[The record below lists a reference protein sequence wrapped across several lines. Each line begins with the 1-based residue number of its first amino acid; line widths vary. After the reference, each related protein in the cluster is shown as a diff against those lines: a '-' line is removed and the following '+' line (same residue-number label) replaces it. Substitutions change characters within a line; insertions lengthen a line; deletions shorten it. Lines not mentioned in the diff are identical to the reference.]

1 MSGDDRCAVVGVIGD
16 RVNVPVHAE
25 ILAENGVVRL
35 ARFTALQANGQRIK
49 ILEGERRKATNNMSD
64 IFRKRKT

>member
-35 ARFTALQANGQRIK
+35 ARFTALQANGQRMK
-49 ILEGERRKATNNMSD
+49 IFGRQAKEGNEQYV
-64 IFRKRKT
+64 

>member
-35 ARFTALQANGQRIK
+35 ARFTALQVNGQWMK
-49 ILEGERRKATNNMSD
+49 IFGRRAKEGNEQYV
-64 IFRKRKT
+64 